1 MTDKQLHKKR
11 EKRKAGRKARILEKR
26 MNHERMERD
35 WSAKQILRQIMDEDN
50 QRLLSQP
57 PPKNLTGGVSIN
69 A

>member
-11 EKRKAGRKARILEKR
+11 EKRKTGRKVRIMERR

-35 WSAKQILRQIMDEDN
+35 WSTKQIFRQIMDEEN

-57 PPKNLTGGVSIN
+57 PPKSLTGGVSIN